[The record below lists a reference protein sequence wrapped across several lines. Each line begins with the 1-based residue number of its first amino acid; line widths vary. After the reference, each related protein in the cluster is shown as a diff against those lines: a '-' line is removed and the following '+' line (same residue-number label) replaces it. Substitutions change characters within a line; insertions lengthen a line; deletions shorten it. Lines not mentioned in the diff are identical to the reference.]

1 MIGSGRASLTLALI
15 TVLGVA
21 ASACTP
27 TAGPLGTPASPRV
40 TEATSADPGASD
52 VVPATASPA
61 VEPSANPTV
70 APSGSGE
77 TASSGPG
84 MTPSVT
90 APATSKPT
98 ATSIPGATTTL
109 RAYFL
114 TTTADGGI
122 VVIPVLREVPETRA
136 VAAAAM
142 TALLAGPN
150 DTEKAASPAL
160 HTTIPAGTKLL
171 GVSIT
176 NGVATV
182 NLSREFESGGGSAS
196 VFGRL
201 AQVTYTLTQ
210 FSTVDSVLFQLDGT
224 PVTTFSG
231 EGVILDHPVG
241 RADFHDQLP
250 AIFLDRPAW
259 GAAAGNPARI
269 AGLANVFEATF
280 RAQVLDGKGTVIADQ
295 QVMASCGTGCWGT
308 FTADVPY
315 SVDKAQY
322 GTIRVFDLS
331 ARDGSVENLS
341 EYRVWL
347 TPAG

>member
-1 MIGSGRASLTLALI
+1 MIGSERASLTLALI
-15 TVLGVA
+15 TVLGLA
-21 ASACTP
+21 ASGCMP

-40 TEATSADPGASD
+40 AAAPSSDPGAPD
-52 VVPATASPA
+52 VVPTTASPS
-61 VEPSANPTV
+61 VQPSANPTA
-70 APSGSGE
+70 APSGSGG
-77 TASSGPG
+77 TASTGPG
-84 MTPSVT
+84 TTPSVT
-90 APATSKPT
+90 AKPT
-98 ATSIPGATTTL
+98 ATPTPGATTTL

-122 VVIPVLREVPETRA
+122 AMIPVLREVPETRA

-142 TALLAGPN
+142 TALLAGPSE
-150 DTEKAASPAL
+150 TETAASPAL
-160 HTTIPAGTKLL
+160 HTSIPEGTKLL
-171 GVSIT
+171 GISIT

-196 VFGRL
+196 IFGRL
-201 AQVTYTLTQ
+201 AQVAYTLTQ
-210 FSTVDSVLFQLDGT
+210 FSTVGSVLFQLDGA

-241 RADFHDQLP
+241 RADFYDQLP

-280 RAQVLDGKGTVIADQ
+280 RAQILDESGTVIADQ
-295 QVMASCGTGCWGT
+295 QVMASCGTGCWGS
-308 FTADVPY
+308 FKADVPY
-315 SVDKAQY
+315 SVDNAQY
-322 GTIRVFDLS
+322 GTLRVFDLS